1 MVYAYLGF
9 VAVFALVRE
18 TYNDLGLSSFLTL
31 SVGVQLFA
39 LCCLRCRVAEFGGV
53 QGLSQKSLIMQ
64 CFVYGLRL
72 CSSSWLRGYVPVD
85 GTGDG
90 LYQSLDLVA
99 LLMALHLVYC
109 FHSQKYAHT
118 YDAEL
123 DTVACLRKDMVF

>member
-1 MVYAYLGF
+1 MMASLRGQADWLEKF
-9 VAVFALVRE
+9 LKE

-90 LYQSLDLVA
+90 LYQGLDLVA
-99 LLMALHLVYC
+99 LLMAAPFSMNH
-109 FHSQKYAHT
+109 
-118 YDAEL
+118 E
-123 DTVACLRKDMVF
+123 